1 MADKGS
7 RKGKFVMNRG
17 YMCPGK
23 VQQLYRL
30 DQGLGFFDFCWS

>member
-17 YMCPGK
+17 YMCPGR
-23 VQQLYRL
+23 VQQLNHPYDSYGMTL
-30 DQGLGFFDFCWS
+30 TE